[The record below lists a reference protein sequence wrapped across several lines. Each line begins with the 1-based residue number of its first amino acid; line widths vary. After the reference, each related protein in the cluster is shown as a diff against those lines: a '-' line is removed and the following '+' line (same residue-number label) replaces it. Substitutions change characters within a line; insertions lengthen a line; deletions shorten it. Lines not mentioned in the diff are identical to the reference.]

1 MINKV
6 SLINFKSGE
15 PVKNNSPIF
24 EKYKKA
30 YKNDKMGT
38 VLLTGMT
45 LVGVP
50 MTFIAKTP
58 IRKIQGGIV
67 GFGALLTLVLFPL
80 LKKEKSN
87 LENKQKINEVA

>member
-1 MINKV
+1 MINKI
-6 SLINFKSGE
+6 SSINFKSAK
-15 PVKNNSPIF
+15 PVKNNNPIF
-24 EKYKKA
+24 EKYKKTF
-30 YKNDKMGT
+30 KNDKAGT
-38 VLLTGMT
+38 ALLSGMT

-80 LKKEKSN
+80 LKKEKSG
-87 LENKQKINEVA
+87 LENKQKINEVT

>member
-6 SLINFKSGE
+6 SLINFKSAE
-15 PVKNNSPIF
+15 PVKNNNRIF
-24 EKYKKA
+24 EKYKKTF
-30 YKNDKMGT
+30 KKDKLGT
-38 VLLTGMT
+38 ALLTGMT

-87 LENKQKINEVA
+87 LENKQKIIKVA